1 MVLQFAD
8 IKGGRKADIARALS
22 TIESKDGTF
31 VHAGLIDA
39 ATIASRAHV
48 IGLTGPPGV
57 GKSTLTNALVNAWRS
72 QDISVAVVAV
82 DPSSRVTGGALLGD
96 RTRITTD
103 PDDAGVFV
111 RSFAAR
117 DRLGGLSEHA
127 IAAIRLLSA
136 FYDRVLVES
145 VGIGQSESDLAFA
158 VDTTIL
164 CVQPGSGD
172 SLQFMKA
179 GIMELPDI
187 VLVTKADMGRDAKRA
202 LADVEGAL
210 SLSGRGANGTR
221 LDLSDQSA
229 NSSVESAGQ
238 DARVL
243 LVSSETGA
251 GLDDVLAA
259 CEAHRAYLGQA
270 GRLKLKRKAQDRHW
284 LRDAVRRQFGAE
296 GLKVLDAE
304 PGALLETG
312 LYGAIAQ
319 AFQSL
324 RVTVC

>member
-1 MVLQFAD
+1 MALQFAD

-22 TIESKDGTF
+22 QIEGKDGTL

-57 GKSTLTNALVNAWRS
+57 GKSTLTNALVNAWRA
-72 QDISVAVVAV
+72 QNISVAVVAV

-187 VLVTKADMGRDAKRA
+187 VLVTKSDMGRDAKRA

-210 SLSGRGANGTR
+210 SLSGRRAESTR
-221 LDLSDQSA
+221 SDIIHLSTD
-229 NSSVESAGQ
+229 SSTGQ
-238 DARVL
+238 DASVL
-243 LVSSETGA
+243 LVSSETGE
-251 GLDDVLAA
+251 GLVDVLAA

-270 GRLKLKRKAQDRHW
+270 GRLKRKREAQDQHW
-284 LRDAVRRQFGAE
+284 LHDAVRRQFGAQ
-296 GLKVLDAE
+296 GLKVLGDK
-304 PGALLETG
+304 PGALQKAG
-312 LYGAIAQ
+312 LYGAIAR

-324 RVTVC
+324 QVTVC